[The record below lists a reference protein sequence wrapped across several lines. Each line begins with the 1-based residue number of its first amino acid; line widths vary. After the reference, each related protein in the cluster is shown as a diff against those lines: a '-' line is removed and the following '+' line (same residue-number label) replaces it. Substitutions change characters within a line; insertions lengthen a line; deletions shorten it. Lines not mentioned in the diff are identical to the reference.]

1 MSTTT
6 DKRNKF
12 TDYTYILF
20 TYILLTRFCALNCP
34 KILDRPF
41 LKIINLYFSFL
52 FLFLAFI

>member
-1 MSTTT
+1 MSTIP

-12 TDYTYILF
+12 TDYTYIF
-20 TYILLTRFCALNCP
+20 LTRFCALNYP
-34 KILDRPF
+34 KILYRPF

>member
-12 TDYTYILF
+12 TDYTY
-20 TYILLTRFCALNCP
+20 TLLTRFCALNCP
-34 KILDRPF
+34 KILYRPF